1 MKKLLLIFTVAVL
14 AGGIAW
20 AQIPPPLEENG
31 FYGRLGLDVVPLLST
46 QATSTGR
53 IFRST
58 GEAFINPRFHDP
70 EMEGTFMFWGGDL
83 RLSGNPDDASYRADF
98 GFARNFGAFYMGF
111 YFGGGF
117 VDAGGTRTT
126 TTGPDV
132 DIRHRTTIWD
142 ANLAVLIGIA
152 NMGFRLDLG
161 IVNEEGSDNTR
172 DSTDSPTT
180 DTVIRDRASAPSV
193 ALTWGARMGDLAP
206 WARIGFRAANSY
218 RSDITNLGADPVY
231 TTETINTSNGGFEIA
246 AGAEFGLGESS
257 VLGGDIW
264 FGTTSR
270 TRERF
275 TTTASG
281 AEGRARE
288 RDDRLPGSPT
298 GFGLGF
304 YYERIIDFDS
314 AAFGFRPNMNLGVT
328 GTNRN
333 HDLYPPPGG
342 GAPASWEVLGSRWFT
357 LNFGVD
363 VGARWQATE
372 RMALYTGVTVRAFE
386 WNTWSETGR
395 NNLDSDNII
404 DASASNW
411 WFDGIQLRNLN
422 IGMVF
427 TPAES
432 IVLGLNLGSF
442 IDGLF
447 GTQFRPTIDFTV
459 SVSF

>member
-83 RLSGNPDDASYRADF
+83 RLSGNPDDTSSRADF
-98 GFARNFGAFYMGF
+98 GFAQNFGAFYMGF

-117 VDAGGTRTT
+117 VRAGGDRTT

-132 DIRHRTTIWD
+132 DVRNRTTIWD

-161 IVNEEGSDNTR
+161 IVNEYGTYNTR
-172 DSTDSPTT
+172 HSTDNPLVT
-180 DTVIRDRASAPSV
+180 DTVTQDRTSAPSV

-206 WARIGFRAANSY
+206 WARIGFRAASSN
-218 RSDITNLGADPVY
+218 RSNITTLAVSPAVTTEDIT
-231 TTETINTSNGGFEIA
+231 TSNGAFEIA

-270 TRERF
+270 DRVRF
-275 TTTASG
+275 STDEAGFT
-281 AEGRARE
+281 GRNNT
-288 RDDRLPGSPT
+288 DDRSAGSPT

-333 HDLYPPPGG
+333 HDMSPAP
-342 GAPASWEVLGSRWFT
+342 GAPLQQSWEVIGDRWFT

-395 NNLDSDNII
+395 DNSIPTDVEYAEDSE
-404 DASASNW
+404 W
-411 WFDGIQLRNLN
+411 WFDGVQLRNLN

-427 TPAES
+427 TPAEN